1 MMSIT
6 KIQRQRSLATANST
20 IQKKDGMGRAE
31 IARLGLVFSTG
42 KMPNC
47 IGPEQAW
54 VTNHNFRSGIPLPFP
69 ASPILLATPLRR
81 LEVEMVPSPTT
92 PNEPVTRT
100 TFPDRCRGGA
110 RDKHPER

>member
-1 MMSIT
+1 
-6 KIQRQRSLATANST
+6 
-20 IQKKDGMGRAE
+20 
-31 IARLGLVFSTG
+31 
-42 KMPNC
+42 MPNC

-81 LEVEMVPSPTT
+81 LEVEMVTSPTT

-110 RDKHPER
+110 RDKHPDRGGRAEESSRSPCLGETSCKEARLRSSSANARQPSAPSLRL